1 MTKQLKVS
9 CMIYIA
15 GIAVYAGAVYA
26 SIQYTLED
34 RVKFLWFLASYLIIG
49 FETFRRLEESLMQK
63 RFMTE
68 YTLIV
73 FATIGALGI
82 KQYEEGVFVMAL
94 FGLGMLF
101 DAYSTDST
109 KRTIQELINIRP
121 EYATRLVRGREFN
134 VVPSTL

>member
-49 FETFRRLEESLMQK
+49 FETFRRLEESLMH
-63 RFMTE
+63 
-68 YTLIV
+68 L
-73 FATIGALGI
+73 
-82 KQYEEGVFVMAL
+82 
-94 FGLGMLF
+94 
-101 DAYSTDST
+101 
-109 KRTIQELINIRP
+109 
-121 EYATRLVRGREFN
+121 
-134 VVPSTL
+134 